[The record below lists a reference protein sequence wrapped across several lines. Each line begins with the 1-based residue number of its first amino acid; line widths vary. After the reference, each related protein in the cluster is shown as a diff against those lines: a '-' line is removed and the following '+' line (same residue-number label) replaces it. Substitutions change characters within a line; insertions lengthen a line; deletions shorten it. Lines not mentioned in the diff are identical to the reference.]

1 MLWYS
6 LELQMELHLEFHY
19 TNANLTNVN
28 AFIKIEGALLH
39 VRNVSQLP
47 DMKEI
52 HHVKSTNSFRQS
64 EAEG

>member
-1 MLWYS
+1 MQPYWR
-6 LELQMELHLEFHY
+6 E
-19 TNANLTNVN
+19 VN
-28 AFIKIEGALLH
+28 ALIEIEGGAFTST
-39 VRNVSQLP
+39 VRSVSQLP